1 MDGLPHNRAPVEPDT
16 FGLAGRL
23 SQLRRHLDQS
33 QVEMFKLTFGQV
45 GKSWTKW
52 EGGTVPPLRV
62 VALIGTRWDVDLN
75 WLILGKGKMF
85 NV

>member
-1 MDGLPHNRAPVEPDT
+1 MDGLPHNRAPVEPDM
-16 FGLAGRL
+16 FGLARRL
-23 SQLRRHLDQS
+23 SQLRHYLDQS
-33 QVEMFKLTFGQV
+33 QKSMFKLICGQD

-62 VALIGTRWDVDLN
+62 IALIGTRWDVDLN